1 MNNNSH
7 IVKKISSN
15 LILSLKFLCIAF
27 FMLCSCSTSN
37 QEHQESKD
45 QSAIAVDPP
54 TLPEA
59 PFVTDPSEKQI
70 LSITDTLFKGDT
82 LSIKFKTPHFKDL
95 AIITPE
101 DKFFFVVYALH
112 DPAQPSLVD
121 WNTFAHLDHL
131 EIITDKT
138 KANPWDAR
146 IKKNQLIFTK
156 TGRYEIRLSENLETD
171 DGTPVELATVYY
183 FDKPVK

>member
-1 MNNNSH
+1 
-7 IVKKISSN
+7 
-15 LILSLKFLCIAF
+15 
-27 FMLCSCSTSN
+27 MLCSCSTSN
-37 QEHQESKD
+37 HEHKESND
-45 QSAIAVDPP
+45 QSTIAVEPP

-59 PFVTDPSEKQI
+59 PFMTDPSEKQI

-95 AIITPE
+95 AIATPD
-101 DKFFFVVYALH
+101 DKFFFVVSANN

-121 WNTFAHLDHL
+121 WDTFAHLANL
-131 EIITDKT
+131 EIITDRT

-146 IKKNQLIFTK
+146 IKENQLIFTK

-171 DGTPVELATVYY
+171 DGTPVEIATVYY
-183 FDKPVK
+183 FDKPGKE